1 MQAKR
6 APWTLYIITL
16 AGLILGG
23 RMAWDGLY
31 ACITGQI
38 FPSAGVV
45 GASRNMLGRLL
56 SYPLTGML
64 GLGAAELGWYYL
76 VLGLSW
82 IGALTALW
90 IQQHWGWVICL
101 GIALLSITYA
111 GPGGVVSILIAILL
125 FIPITRTWVE
135 P

>member
-1 MQAKR
+1 MV
-6 APWTLYIITL
+6 
-16 AGLILGG
+16 
-23 RMAWDGLY
+23 WDGLC

-38 FPSAGVV
+38 LPSAGML
-45 GASRNMLGRLL
+45 GASRNFLERLL

-64 GLGAAELGWYYL
+64 GIGAAELGWYYL

-90 IQQHWGWVICL
+90 IQQHWGWAICL
-101 GIALLSITYA
+101 GIAFLSITYA
-111 GPGGVVSILIAILL
+111 GPSGLISILTVILL
-125 FIPITRTWVE
+125 YHPLTRTWVE